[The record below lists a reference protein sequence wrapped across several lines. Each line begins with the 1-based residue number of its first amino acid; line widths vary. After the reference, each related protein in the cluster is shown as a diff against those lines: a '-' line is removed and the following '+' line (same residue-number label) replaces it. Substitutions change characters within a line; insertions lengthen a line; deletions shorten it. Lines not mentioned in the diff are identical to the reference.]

1 MLSSVV
7 CIFEER
13 RSKVDCPKD
22 ATTSKS
28 SRRTFK
34 ALCALA
40 HRRVALGIDYELISS
55 SVPTGAKRGCSGGV
69 HRVIEE
75 LKGRVTAG
83 LAIARLDTAIA
94 ERRRKRE
101 DMAARVNGS
110 DCGFVLRWFDD

>member
-1 MLSSVV
+1 MLSFAV
-7 CIFEER
+7 CIFEEQ
-13 RSKVDCPKD
+13 RSKVDCPED
-22 ATTSKS
+22 ATTSES

-40 HRRVALGIDYELISS
+40 HRRMALGIDYDMVSP
-55 SVPTGAKRGCSGGV
+55 SVPTGAKRRCSDGV

-83 LAIARLDTAIA
+83 LAIARLDTARA